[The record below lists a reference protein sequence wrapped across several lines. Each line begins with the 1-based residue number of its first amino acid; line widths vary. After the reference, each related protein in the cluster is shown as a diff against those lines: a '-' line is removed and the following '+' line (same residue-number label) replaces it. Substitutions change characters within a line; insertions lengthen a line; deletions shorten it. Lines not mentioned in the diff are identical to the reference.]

1 MTSIK
6 GWYEIRGKTLFIW
19 EGVLSLYPTNLT
31 SCQLYKILQDEIFEI
46 HVEMTVPIEKMDSDG
61 YWECVEIKG
70 EVSNRAHF
78 LCHSMNTEH
87 AERIL
92 KAGLVRLQ
100 TTILVFFQVLPSAIT
115 SITVRMDP
123 NPCRNWERSK
133 IKERI
138 VDWQKLM
145 QKMCE
150 FPENSKIIL
159 DGNMLS

>member
-46 HVEMTVPIEKMDSDG
+46 HVEMTVPIEKIDSDG
-61 YWECVEIKG
+61 YWECVEING
-70 EVSNRAHF
+70 EVSNGAHF

-92 KAGLVRLQ
+92 K
-100 TTILVFFQVLPSAIT
+100 VLPSAIT